1 MLIKLIRFAAFT
13 VFFFSD
19 ASKGHNTSNSFRYIL
34 RGGGGLTFLFGGA
47 YNLIGSVV
55 IPVASFVIILVG
67 YIFWFTGEWPYTW
80 GKGESLQAAAAK
92 LI

>member
-1 MLIKLIRFAAFT
+1 MLIKIIRFAAFT
-13 VFFFSD
+13 VFFFSY

-34 RGGGGLTFLFGGA
+34 RGGLTFLFGGA

-67 YIFWFTGEWPYTW
+67 YIFWFTGEWAYTW